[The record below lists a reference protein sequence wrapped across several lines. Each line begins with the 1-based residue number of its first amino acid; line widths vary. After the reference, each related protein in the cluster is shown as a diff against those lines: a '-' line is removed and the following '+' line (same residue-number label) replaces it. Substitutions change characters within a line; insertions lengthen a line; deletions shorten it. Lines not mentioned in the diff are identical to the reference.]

1 MFKVDSRF
9 LFGVFDLR
17 SVYFSDVKCTD
28 IEGQITHTEVCIIK
42 IVKIVTDKID
52 EWKLNRPIL
61 EAMGSHWMVLSGKG
75 MIKCVF

>member
-17 SVYFSDVKCTD
+17 SVYFSDVECTD
-28 IEGQITHTEVCIIK
+28 IEGQITHTEVWIIK

-52 EWKLNRPIL
+52 E
-61 EAMGSHWMVLSGKG
+61 
-75 MIKCVF
+75 